1 MTTYVA
7 IANGELEGVSG
18 DIASVAGHPPVSLA
32 EFLRAN
38 PDSYRRL
45 AADPG
50 A

>member
-7 IANGELEGVSG
+7 IANGDLEEVS
-18 DIASVAGHPPVSLA
+18 DDVAAVAGHPPVSLA
-32 EFLRAN
+32 EFLRGN

-45 AADPG
+45 VEGPG